1 LSETGKTLWILPKNR
16 QGLNM
21 FHDRKEAGQR
31 LAEELLRYKHEHP
44 VIIALPRGGVPVAFE
59 VAKKLHAPLDIV
71 IVRKLGAPDQKEL
84 AIGALVEG
92 KKPLVFLN
100 NYIMTSLR
108 VSESYLKEEITIET
122 EEMRRRQKMYRGEEQ
137 RVQLKDRTVII
148 VDDGIATGASMKAAL
163 MGLKADEP
171 KKIILAV
178 PVAPADII
186 NEMEQ
191 IVDEVV
197 CLKTPTLFF
206 AVGKHYADF
215 SQTTDDEVINLL
227 DEARELL

>member
-1 LSETGKTLWILPKNR
+1 
-16 QGLNM
+16 M

-59 VAKKLHAPLDIV
+59 IAKKLHVPLDIV
-71 IVRKLGAPDQKEL
+71 IVRKLGAPGQKEL

-92 KKPLVFLN
+92 KKTLVFLN
-100 NYIMTSLR
+100 NYIMDSLG
-108 VSESYLKEEITIET
+108 VSESYLEEEIAIET
-122 EEMRRRQKMYRGEEQ
+122 EEMRRRQKMYRGDEQ
-137 RVQLKDRTVII
+137 RIQLKDQTVII

-171 KKIILAV
+171 KKIILAL
-178 PVAPADII
+178 PVAPANII

-215 SQTTDDEVINLL
+215 SQTTDDEVIALL
-227 DEARELL
+227 DEAKEQLQK

>member
-1 LSETGKTLWILPKNR
+1 
-16 QGLNM
+16 M

-31 LAEELLRYKHEHP
+31 LAEELLRYKHELP

-71 IVRKLGAPDQKEL
+71 IVRKLGAPGQKEL

>member
-1 LSETGKTLWILPKNR
+1 
-16 QGLNM
+16 M

-71 IVRKLGAPDQKEL
+71 IVRKLGAPGQKEL